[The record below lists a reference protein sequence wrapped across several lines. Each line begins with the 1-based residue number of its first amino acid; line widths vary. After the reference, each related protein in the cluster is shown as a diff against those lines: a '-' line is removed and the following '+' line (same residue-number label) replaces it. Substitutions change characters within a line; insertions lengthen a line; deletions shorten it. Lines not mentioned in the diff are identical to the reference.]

1 MRTLSG
7 IKELYDYLML
17 LTSELKNRG
26 SVELSNAVDHA
37 RRCSASN
44 ISTEFL
50 GESRIALRRVSMEEK
65 GILNDQEREDLSN
78 ILAQLDASFDRR

>member
-7 IKELYDYLML
+7 IKDLYDYLL
-17 LTSELKNRG
+17 FLAAELKNRG
-26 SVELSNAVDHA
+26 SDELSDTVDRA

-50 GESRIALRRVSMEEK
+50 GESRITLRRVSMEEK
-65 GILNDQEREDLSN
+65 GILSDQEREDLSG
-78 ILAQLDASFDRR
+78 ILKQLDASLDRR